1 MMPFRARKIRWI
13 SMRFHIFLMDL
24 LLATM
29 RSIFCFY
36 AGFFID
42 ILFLQSPAATTTHAW
57 HGLCSTGSRAQT
69 GHDDGT
75 SSGTRD
81 VCSSS
86 SGCSLCEWRRAHGT
100 TAVASSTATTT
111 ATTRRHGCATTIP
124 AAGSSFTVF
133 STRTVATSHG
143 SNGRSP
149 SRRCSGSHARH
160 AGNRSTPAAAASTR
174 Q

>member
-1 MMPFRARKIRWI
+1 
-13 SMRFHIFLMDL
+13 MRFHIFFMD

-29 RSIFCFY
+29 RSFFCFY

-42 ILFLQSPAATTTHAW
+42 ILFLQSPAAATTHAW

-86 SGCSLCEWRRAHGT
+86 SGSLCEWRRAHGS

-111 ATTRRHGCATTIP
+111 ATTRRHGCAATIP
-124 AAGSSFTVF
+124 PAGSSLTVF
-133 STRTVATSHG
+133 STRTVAIRHG

-149 SRRCSGSHARH
+149 SRRCSGSHAWH